1 MEERKGMTSRPPK
14 KARKMSLA
22 EEAVISVYRTNEFLR
37 HQAAPIF
44 ETEGITAQQYNV
56 LRILRGA
63 GAGGLSTQELGA
75 RMVQNTPGVTR
86 LLDRLES
93 KHLVKRRRPD
103 TDRRVQLCS
112 ITGVGSDLLK
122 ALDPKARQSADNAM
136 SALSNEEAITLMRLL
151 ERIRGDA
158 SSS

>member
-1 MEERKGMTSRPPK
+1 MEDWKGMTSKPPK

-22 EEAVISVYRTNEFLR
+22 EDAVISVYRTNEFLR

-93 KHLVKRRRPD
+93 KRLVTRRRPD
-103 TDRRVQLCS
+103 TDRRIQLCS
-112 ITGVGSDLLK
+112 ITDVGSDLLA
-122 ALDPKARQSADNAM
+122 ALDPKARRSADKAM
-136 SALSNEEAITLMRLL
+136 SVLSSEEATTLMQLL
-151 ERIRGDA
+151 ERIRRDA
-158 SSS
+158 

>member
-1 MEERKGMTSRPPK
+1 MISRPPK

-22 EEAVISVYRTNEFLR
+22 EDAVISVYRTNEFLR

-44 ETEGITAQQYNV
+44 EADGITAQQYNV

-63 GAGGLSTQELGA
+63 GPGGLSTQELGA

-93 KHLVKRRRPD
+93 KHLVTRRRPD

-112 ITGVGSDLLK
+112 ITDVGSDLLGT
-122 ALDPKARQSADNAM
+122 LDPKARLSADKAM
-136 SALSNEEAITLMRLL
+136 SVLSSEEMVTLMQLL

-158 SSS
+158 

>member
-22 EEAVISVYRTNEFLR
+22 QDAVISVYRTNEFLR

-44 ETEGITAQQYNV
+44 ETEVITAQQYNV

-63 GAGGLSTQELGA
+63 GAGGLSTQEIGA

-93 KHLVKRRRPD
+93 KRLVTRRRPD

-112 ITGVGSDLLK
+112 ITDVGSELLED
-122 ALDPKARQSADNAM
+122 LDPPMRQSADRAM
-136 SALSNEEAITLMRLL
+136 SVLSNEEAITLMQLL
-151 ERIRGDA
+151 ERIRRDA